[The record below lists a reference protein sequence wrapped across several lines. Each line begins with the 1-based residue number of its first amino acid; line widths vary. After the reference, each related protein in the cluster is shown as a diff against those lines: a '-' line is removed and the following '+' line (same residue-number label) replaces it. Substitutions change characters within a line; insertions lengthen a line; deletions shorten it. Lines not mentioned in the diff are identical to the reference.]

1 MSKDKDA
8 LFYLLEKLGFVLI
21 LIADLDG
28 DLDPVR
34 VISFGILRDE
44 LELDSLNLFP
54 VDVSAGDEL
63 QVSS

>member
-1 MSKDKDA
+1 M
-8 LFYLLEKLGFVLI
+8 LI